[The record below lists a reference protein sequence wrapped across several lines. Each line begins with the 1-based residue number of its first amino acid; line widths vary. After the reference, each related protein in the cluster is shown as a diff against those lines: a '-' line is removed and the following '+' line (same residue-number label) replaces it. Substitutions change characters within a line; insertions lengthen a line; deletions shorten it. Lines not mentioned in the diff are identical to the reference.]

1 MRLIDTDVLID
12 HFHGVQ
18 IATDYIANA
27 FLVDG
32 ELFISIA
39 SVTEVLAG
47 MRPGEE
53 ADTEELFALFTV
65 QPADEPVARAAGMY
79 LNQFARS
86 HRLDLGDA
94 LIAATAKMLGAEL
107 VTRNVKHYPMT
118 DIVIRAPYER
128 GRKKG

>member
-18 IATDYIANA
+18 AATDYIANA
-27 FLVDG
+27 LMVDG

-47 MRPGEE
+47 LRPGEE
-53 ADTEELFALFTV
+53 ADTEELFALFTI
-65 QPADEPVARAAGMY
+65 QAADEAVARVAGLY

-94 LIAATAKMLGAEL
+94 LIARQPKCSARNWSRAT
-107 VTRNVKHYPMT
+107 
-118 DIVIRAPYER
+118 
-128 GRKKG
+128 